1 MTNTI
6 VLKGEGIRKERIAT
20 TAVNPGHLV
29 AITSTDGIRTHATA
43 AGNAARA
50 FAVENEI
57 FGDGI
62 DTAYAIG
69 DRVLYE
75 ILPPGSEVQAKLAA
89 AAAAVTRGDFL
100 ESAGNGTLRVL
111 TVNAATSQA
120 QRASVVAVA
129 LETINNSGGGT
140 EVFIK
145 VELL

>member
-29 AITSTDGIRTHATA
+29 AITSTDGIRTHNVA
-43 AGNAARA
+43 AGNAQRA
-50 FAVENEI
+50 FAVENEV

-62 DTAYAIG
+62 DDSYAIG

-75 ILPPGSEVQAKLAA
+75 VLCGGAEVQAKLAA

-100 ESAGNGTLRVL
+100 ESAGDGTLRVL

-120 QRASVVAVA
+120 QRAGIVAVA
-129 LETINNSGGGT
+129 LESVNNSAGVT
-140 EVFIK
+140 DVFIK